1 MSFKV
6 NVKVPRITAAQH
18 ANLEAEFPG
27 LTVLTGLPVI
37 ETQEQAEKAGI
48 ELAIQ
53 RQNGPTDWSADTD
66 TVEVTSTGWN
76 MVFNVYATKPLSTQ

>member
-27 LTVLTGLPVI
+27 LTALTGLPVI
-37 ETQEQAEKAGI
+37 ETQEQAESAGV

-53 RQNGPTDWSADTD
+53 QLVKTEYLADTAS
-66 TVEVTSTGWN
+66 VEVTATGWN
-76 MVFNVYATKPLSTQ
+76 MVFNVYGD

>member
-6 NVKVPRITAAQH
+6 NVKVPRVTAAQH

-27 LTVLTGLPVI
+27 LTALTGLTVI

-53 RQNGPTDWSADTD
+53 QLVKTEYLADTD
-66 TVEVTSTGWN
+66 SVEVTSTGWN
-76 MVFNVYATKPLSTQ
+76 MVFNVYGD

>member
-27 LTVLTGLPVI
+27 LTALTGLPVI
-37 ETQEQAEKAGI
+37 ETRDQAENAGI

-53 RQNGPTDWSADTD
+53 QLVKTEYFADVD
-66 TVEVTSTGWN
+66 SVEVTATGWN
-76 MVFNVYATKPLSTQ
+76 MVFNVYED